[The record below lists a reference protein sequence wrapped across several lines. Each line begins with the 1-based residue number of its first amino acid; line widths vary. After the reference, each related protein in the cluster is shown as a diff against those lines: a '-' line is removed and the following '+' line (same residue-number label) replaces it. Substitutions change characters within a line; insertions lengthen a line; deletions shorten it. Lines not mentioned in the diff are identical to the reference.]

1 MTSSLQLGINAA
13 RASRMQ
19 EALEFLKD
27 AIIEEPQNAEVWV
40 WIAAIID
47 DMDKQAIFLE
57 KAIEIDPHNIPARR
71 GLAYLEK
78 RRRDEASVKDDH
90 LSDHTQ
96 PISPFP
102 ASRERKKPLGPRH
115 WPQISSDEL
124 EDIAQSVPQDIR
136 SKTPS
141 TAENPQQASK
151 LTPFEISLLGVIA
164 LVFCFIGLLAASA
177 LFNFELPLGF
187 LQGERSPLTSQP
199 PYSGV
204 FLYENEM
211 FFDIQQHQGVPTQEA
226 GIPTSSQT
234 LPLVVLWDDQADRD
248 QMKLIYETGAYI
260 PLRGEEMK
268 NGIVLI
274 QPGRDLLPGLYC
286 FQQLNQ
292 AEDLQDAS
300 YWCFKIELSQPNE

>member
-13 RASRMQ
+13 KASRMQ

-40 WIAAIID
+40 WVAAIID

-57 KAIEIDPHNIPARR
+57 KALEIDPHNIPAQR

-78 RRRDEASVKDDH
+78 RRCDETSVKDDH
-90 LSDHTQ
+90 LSDHTH

-102 ASRERKKPLGPRH
+102 PSGERNKPPAPKR
-115 WPQISSDEL
+115 WPEISDDEL
-124 EDIAQSVPQDIR
+124 DVLAQPVPQEIIG
-136 SKTPS
+136 KTPS
-141 TAENPQQASK
+141 TAEDTQPASK

-177 LFNFELPLGF
+177 LFDFELPLGF
-187 LQGERSPLTSQP
+187 LQAERSPLASDP
-199 PYSGV
+199 PYPGV
-204 FLYENEM
+204 FLYENGI
-211 FFDIQQHQGVPTQEA
+211 FFDIQQHQGLPTQEV
-226 GIPTSSQT
+226 GIPTSNQT
-234 LPLVVLWDDQADRD
+234 LPLVVLWDAQADRD

-260 PLRGEEMK
+260 PIRGEEL
-268 NGIVLI
+268 NSGIVLI
-274 QPGRDLLPGLYC
+274 QPNRDLLPGLYC

-292 AEDLQDAS
+292 QDELPDAF
-300 YWCFKIELSQPNE
+300 YWCLKVDLSPKE

>member
-1 MTSSLQLGINAA
+1 MTSSLQQGINAA
-13 RASRMQ
+13 KASRMQ

-57 KAIEIDPHNIPARR
+57 KALEIDPHNIPAQR

-78 RRRDEASVKDDH
+78 RRRDEASVKDDL
-90 LSDHTQ
+90 LSDHTH
-96 PISPFP
+96 PITPFP
-102 ASRERKKPLGPRH
+102 NSGERKKPPAPRR
-115 WPQISSDEL
+115 WPEFSGGEL
-124 EDIAQSVPQDIR
+124 DGLAQPVPQEIKR
-136 SKTPS
+136 KTPP
-141 TAENPQQASK
+141 TEENTQQASK

-187 LQGERSPLTSQP
+187 LQGERSPLTSDP
-199 PYSGV
+199 PYPGV
-204 FLYENEM
+204 FLYENGI
-211 FFDIQQHQGVPTQEA
+211 FFDIQQHQGLPTQEV
-226 GIPTSSQT
+226 GIPTSNQT
-234 LPLVVLWDDQADRD
+234 LPLVVLWGAQADRD

-260 PLRGEEMK
+260 PLRGEEMS

-292 AEDLQDAS
+292 QEELPDAF
-300 YWCFKIELSQPNE
+300 YWCFKVDLSPND

>member
-13 RASRMQ
+13 KASRMQ

-40 WIAAIID
+40 WIAAVID

-57 KAIEIDPHNIPARR
+57 KALEIDPHNIPAQR

-90 LSDHTQ
+90 LSDHTH

-102 ASRERKKPLGPRH
+102 ASRERIKPPKPKR
-115 WPQISSDEL
+115 WPEISDDEL
-124 EDIAQSVPQDIR
+124 DSLAQPVPQEIR
-136 SKTPS
+136 SKTPPAGED
-141 TAENPQQASK
+141 TQNVAK

-177 LFNFELPLGF
+177 LFNFDLPIGF
-187 LQGERSPLTSQP
+187 LQGERSPLASDP
-199 PYSGV
+199 PYPGV
-204 FLYENEM
+204 FLYENGM
-211 FFDIQQHQGVPTQEA
+211 FFDIQQHQGVPTQET

-234 LPLVVLWDDQADRD
+234 VPLVVLWDAQADRD

-260 PLRGEEMK
+260 PIRGEEMN

-292 AEDLQDAS
+292 VEDLPDAS
-300 YWCFKIELSQPNE
+300 YWCFKVDLSSPNE